1 LKRFFRDFLHKP
13 EVVRS
18 FRFPKKP
25 LKLKR
30 IPSKEDLQR
39 FYEALEKPIEKALFL
54 FYATTGLRKREVL
67 SLKLSDVDFNKRMV
81 MLNCHNGQTKQSY
94 VSFYNEETEKT
105 LHEYLANR

>member
-1 LKRFFRDFLHKP
+1 M
-13 EVVRS
+13 VRS